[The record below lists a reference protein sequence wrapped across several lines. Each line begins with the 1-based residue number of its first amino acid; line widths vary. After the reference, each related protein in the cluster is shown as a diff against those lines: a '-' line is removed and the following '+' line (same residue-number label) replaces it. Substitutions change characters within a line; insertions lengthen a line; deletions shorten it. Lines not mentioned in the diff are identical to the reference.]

1 MKIDEITLLKVTL
14 PSKKEMKALDYWNL
28 NRKSRAAL
36 KSAIHKCLQS
46 GDEQILRDD
55 GVFVYI
61 VKPRFP
67 LIDSAM
73 KEPQNADYLK
83 VSISVFTQIRT
94 LGVKIEE
101 EDDPATKG
109 FLWNEIQA
117 EAPQGLSRVND

>member
-28 NRKSRAAL
+28 NRKNRATL
-36 KSAIHKCLQS
+36 KASIEKCLQS
-46 GDEQILRDD
+46 GEEQVLRDD

-61 VKPRFP
+61 IKPRFP

-73 KEPQNADYLK
+73 KEPDNADYLK

-94 LGVKIEE
+94 LGVKAEE
-101 EDDPATKG
+101 EDSPAMKG
-109 FLWNEIQA
+109 FLWHEIQA
-117 EAPQGLSRVND
+117 EALQGLSRVND